1 MNLFGGGKLRP
12 YFRFHNITAMMRRL
26 SIAFLFA
33 VALAFRGQS
42 QENDSLTVR
51 ENYFGAPLLKV
62 LRDFETKYGLPL
74 KYDSALVSAYKYDY
88 LYTGTPRIQAFDII
102 FRDNKDLSYYTD
114 EEGVY
119 CIVLT
124 KNLPRNRTRLENKRY
139 QGKATRRNLRVTG
152 RIKDQTNGEALPFAS
167 VYVEG
172 NTAIGTSTNTDGYFT
187 LYNVPSDTETLV
199 FKYLGYET
207 QYFYLSPEV
216 NPENLFVELQPAG
229 NLLDEIIIV
238 KEREDVLKI
247 PEFSIGIIQTT
258 TAKIADLPA
267 LGEKDLFR
275 TFQLMPGISGSNESS
290 AGMYVR
296 GGTPDQNLVLYDG
309 FTIYHQEH
317 LMGVFSAFNTN
328 AVKDVQLHKGGFDA
342 KHGGRLSSVMEIVG
356 KTGNDKEFNIG
367 GDAGFLGFNA
377 FMEIPFHEK
386 GSFFIAGR
394 RSFQSFMYNN
404 FTSVYSENGQ
414 TGGGGGGRFMMR
426 NQEKPASY
434 FYDLNAKLTYNPS
447 RRDILSLSFFNGED
461 DLDNSRSSFGSSF
474 TGGSL
479 TDRTN
484 WGNVGSSLKWSRNW
498 DSRYY
503 SHLLISFSNYYSLR
517 DRQNSTTTEGQ
528 SGGAGLV
535 FDMNTDENN
544 KLWDYSLKM
553 DNEWKL
559 NGKNKLEFGLH
570 FSNYR
575 ISYRYSRSDT
585 ASILD
590 MQNQG
595 NLLSAYVQDRWML
608 SDRLTL
614 LPGLRFSFYDVTSRV
629 YAEPRFQ
636 AFYKL
641 NGKISLKAS
650 GGSYYQFVNRIVR
663 EDISAG
669 SRDIWLLSD
678 REGIP
683 VSHSLHWVAGGSYE
697 TKDYL
702 FDVEAYYKK
711 LNHLSEYTL
720 RFAPSFVDQAEYQQ
734 FFYNGEGYSRGI
746 DFLVQKKYGK
756 LTGWIGYTLA
766 DTRYHF
772 PVYGEGYFAANQDV
786 RHEFKIVATYKPSKN
801 FTLSA
806 TWIYAT
812 GKPFTEPVG
821 AYTLQT
827 PNSGSL
833 NFIVAGAKNQSRYP
847 DYHRLDLLGKYDL
860 AFIKAFKS
868 SLSLS
873 LFNVYDRANVWYR
886 EYTYDTSLG
895 VTETNINLLGFT
907 PNITLS
913 IQLK

>member
-1 MNLFGGGKLRP
+1 
-12 YFRFHNITAMMRRL
+12 MRRL
-26 SIAFLFA
+26 VWAFLFA
-33 VALAFRGQS
+33 AAVAFQGWS
-42 QENDSLTVR
+42 QESDSITVR
-51 ENYFGAPLLKV
+51 ENYFGTPLLKV
-62 LRDFETKYGLPL
+62 LKDFETKYGIPL
-74 KYDSALVSAYKYDY
+74 KYDSALVAVYKYDY
-88 LYTGTPRIQAFDII
+88 LYTGTPRRQAFDII
-102 FRDNKDLSYYTD
+102 FRDHKDLSYYVD
-114 EEGVY
+114 EAGIY

-124 KNLPRNRTRLENKRY
+124 KNLPKNRTGLENKRY
-139 QGKATRRNLRVTG
+139 EGKALKRNLTLTG

-172 NTAIGTSTNTDGYFT
+172 YGIGTTTNTDGYFT
-187 LYNVPSDTETLV
+187 LYNVPSDTEVLV

-207 QYFYLSPEV
+207 QYFYLSPDV
-216 NPENLFVELQPAG
+216 NPENLFVELQPAS
-229 NLLDEIIIV
+229 NILDEVIVV

-356 KTGNDKEFNIG
+356 KTGNDKEFNLG

-377 FMEIPFHEK
+377 FMEIPFREK

-394 RSFQSFMYNN
+394 RSFQSFMYDK
-404 FTSVYSENGQ
+404 FTGVYSENGQ
-414 TGGGGGGRFMMR
+414 SGGGGGGGRFNMR
-426 NQEKPASY
+426 NQQKPASY
-434 FYDLNAKLTYNPS
+434 FYDLNAKLTYNPGK
-447 RRDILSLSFFNGED
+447 RDILSLSFFNGED

-474 TGGSL
+474 TGGSI
-479 TDRTN
+479 TDQTS
-484 WGNVGSSLKWSRNW
+484 WGNIGASLKWSRNW
-498 DSRYY
+498 DNRFY
-503 SHLLISFSNYYSLR
+503 SNLLVSFSNYYSLR

-528 SGGAGLV
+528 GGGAGIL
-535 FDMNTDENN
+535 FDMNTNENN
-544 KLWDYSLKM
+544 TLWDYSLKM
-553 DNEWKL
+553 DNEFKL
-559 NGKNKLEFGLH
+559 NGMNKLEFGLAY
-570 FSNYR
+570 SDYQIR
-575 ISYRYSRSDT
+575 YRYSRNDT
-585 ASILD
+585 ADILN
-590 MQNQG
+590 MHNAG
-595 NLLSAYVQDRWML
+595 RLLSVYAQDRWTL
-608 SDRLTL
+608 NSRLTL
-614 LPGLRFSFYDVTSRV
+614 LPGLRLSFYDVTSRF

-641 NGKISLKAS
+641 NDRISLKAS

-663 EDISAG
+663 EDVSAG

-678 REGIP
+678 KEGIP
-683 VSHSLHWVAGGSYE
+683 VSSSLHWVAGGSYE

-702 FDVEAYYKK
+702 FDVEGYYKK

-720 RFAPSFVDQAEYQQ
+720 RFAPSFIDQAEYQQ
-734 FFYNGEGYSRGI
+734 FFYKGEGYSRGI
-746 DFLVQKKYGK
+746 DFLLQKKYGK

-766 DTRYHF
+766 ETRYHF
-772 PVYGEGYFAANQDV
+772 PVYGDGYFAANQDV
-786 RHEFKIVATYKPSKN
+786 THEFKIVATYKPVRD

-812 GKPFTEPVG
+812 GKPFTEPIG
-821 AYTLQT
+821 AYTLNT
-827 PNSGSL
+827 PNNGNM
-833 NFIVAGAKNQSRYP
+833 NFIVVGEKNNARYP
-847 DYHRLDLLGKYDL
+847 DYHRLDLLAKYDL
-860 AFIKAFKS
+860 SFIKAFKS

-873 LFNVYDRANVWYR
+873 LFNVYDRANVWYK
-886 EYTYDTSLG
+886 EYAYDTSLG

>member
-1 MNLFGGGKLRP
+1 
-12 YFRFHNITAMMRRL
+12 
-26 SIAFLFA
+26 
-33 VALAFRGQS
+33 
-42 QENDSLTVR
+42 
-51 ENYFGAPLLKV
+51 
-62 LRDFETKYGLPL
+62 
-74 KYDSALVSAYKYDY
+74 
-88 LYTGTPRIQAFDII
+88 
-102 FRDNKDLSYYTD
+102 
-114 EEGVY
+114 
-119 CIVLT
+119 
-124 KNLPRNRTRLENKRY
+124 
-139 QGKATRRNLRVTG
+139 
-152 RIKDQTNGEALPFAS
+152 
-167 VYVEG
+167 
-172 NTAIGTSTNTDGYFT
+172 
-187 LYNVPSDTETLV
+187 VPSDTETLV

-216 NPENLFVELQPAG
+216 NTENLFVELRPAA
-229 NLLDEIIIV
+229 NLLDEVVIV
-238 KEREDVLKI
+238 AEREDVLKI
-247 PEFSIGIIQTT
+247 PEFSIGVIQTT

-317 LMGVFSAFNTN
+317 LMGIFSTFNTN

-367 GDAGFLGFNA
+367 GDVGFLGFNA

-386 GSFFIAGR
+386 GSFFVAGR
-394 RSFQSFMYNN
+394 RSFQSFMYDK
-404 FTSVYSENGQ
+404 FTSVYSESSQ
-414 TGGGGGGRFMMR
+414 QSGGGGGRFMMR
-426 NQEKPASY
+426 NQQKPASY
-434 FYDLNAKLTYNPS
+434 FYDLNAKLTYNPT

-474 TGGSL
+474 MSGSI
-479 TDRTN
+479 TDKTN
-484 WGNVGSSLKWSRNW
+484 WGNVGASLKWSRNW
-498 DSRYY
+498 DDRFY
-503 SHLLISFSNYYSLR
+503 SNLLASFSNYYSLR
-517 DRQNSTTTEGQ
+517 DRQNATSTEGR
-528 SGGAGLV
+528 SGGAGIL
-535 FDMNTDENN
+535 FDTNTGEHNT
-544 KLWDYSLKM
+544 LWDYSLKM

-559 NGKNKLEFGLH
+559 DGSHRLEFG
-570 FSNYR
+570 FGASAYR

-585 ASILD
+585 AHILD
-590 MQNQG
+590 MRNRG
-595 NLLSAYVQDRWML
+595 TLASLYAQDRWTAN
-608 SDRLTL
+608 SRLTL
-614 LPGLRFSFYDVTSRV
+614 LPGLRLSYYDVSSRF

-641 NGKISLKAS
+641 NERVSLKAS
-650 GGSYYQFVNRIVR
+650 GGYYYQFVNRIVR

-678 REGIP
+678 EDGIP
-683 VSHSLHWVAGGSYE
+683 VSSSLHWVAGGSYE

-702 FDVEAYYKK
+702 FDVEGYYKR
-711 LNHLSEYTL
+711 LYRLSEYTL
-720 RFAPSFVDQAEYQQ
+720 RFAPSFIEAAEYRQ
-734 FFYNGEGYSRGI
+734 FFYTGEGYSRGI

-766 DTRYHF
+766 ETRYRF
-772 PVYGEGYFAANQDV
+772 PVYGDEYFAANQDV
-786 RHEFKIVATYKPSKN
+786 THEWKIVATYKPVKD
-801 FTLSA
+801 FTVSA

-821 AYTLQT
+821 AYTLRT
-827 PNSGSL
+827 PNNGDL
-833 NFIVAGAKNQSRYP
+833 NFIVAGGKNGARYP
-847 DYHRLDLLGKYDL
+847 DYHRLDLLAKYDL
-860 AFIKAFKS
+860 SFIKAVKS

-873 LFNVYDRANVWYR
+873 LFNVYDRANVWYK
-886 EYTYDTSLG
+886 EYAYDTSLG